1 MNQERRKTMR
11 NINSFAD
18 QILDWERL
26 LQAVDD
32 NAADMAVAQPQRAAL
47 AQTLAE
53 ARGLK
58 AVQDSH
64 AAQRQQSTQEILELV
79 KMGREQ
85 ARRLRGM
92 AKGLLGTQNERLV
105 QFQVAPI
112 RRRSG
117 KNTRPPEPPPPVE
130 VSADSSETPTV

>member
-1 MNQERRKTMR
+1 MR

-32 NAADMAVAQPQRAAL
+32 NTADMEVAQPQRAAL

-53 ARGLK
+53 ARNLK

-64 AAQRQQSTQEILELV
+64 AARRQQSTQEILELA

-112 RRRSG
+112 RRRRG

-130 VSADSSETPTV
+130 VSADSSETPTE